1 MRGEIDFVNSIR
13 HGGPQGH
20 RIAAKRFADAKLA
33 MAKGDAAVNLN
44 FTHLVDR
51 AVLQRRQLFR
61 KRSLA
66 DLISTRRHVHV
77 QSFMRSHMIIA
88 VAPFIKTN
96 LHRFK
101 VAKDP
106 LGQYFNFQTAMK
118 TFVFALGLR
127 MIRPTVANANTQEQ
141 EPNRQRRVSML
152 EVVSPRRPVIHQHA
166 LGQAIT
172 AKSGRKLLF
181 YGPGLL
187 VAARLK
193 AQRVTRMIIE
203 HGQRMTTLAVAQSK
217 VAFEIHLPQL
227 IWPFMLK
234 PLVAAGHAVR
244 LPSHPPVS
252 LQDRMRGTPG
262 QRRLFIPLQAP
273 FDLPRTPAILVS
285 NRQHLLLYRWIG
297 PAWRMPRP
305 PRSISQSRGSAFLVS
320 LQPFV
325 SSLSTDPESLTQ
337 LAEVAFWLTRQKQ
350 KLLSQAHGRTLLP
363 RHVSLLKRFSCH
375 CLLCYPCLRTPVTHV
390 SGLYTMGEG

>member
-1 MRGEIDFVNSIR
+1 MRSEIDFINSIR
-13 HGGPQGH
+13 HRGPQGY

-51 AVLQRRQLFR
+51 AVFKRRQLFR

-77 QSFMRSHMIIA
+77 QSFMRSHMIVA

-118 TFVFALGLR
+118 AFVFALGLR
-127 MIRPTVANANTQEQ
+127 MIRPTVANANAQEQ
-141 EPNRQRRVSML
+141 EPNRQRRVLML

-181 YGPGLL
+181 YGPGLF
-187 VAARLK
+187 VAAGLQ
-193 AQRVTRMIIE
+193 AQRITRVIIE
-203 HGQRMTTLAVAQSK
+203 HSQRMTTRAVAQSK
-217 VAFEIHLPQL
+217 VAFEIHLPKL
-227 IWPFMLK
+227 IGPLLLK
-234 PLVAAGHAVR
+234 PLVAA
-244 LPSHPPVS
+244 LYFVS
-252 LQDRMRGTPG
+252 RRAHSSVAPQNSMHGAPG
-262 QRRLFIPLQAP
+262 YRSLRRWWQTP
-273 FDLPRTPAILVS
+273 FDLARAPAVS
-285 NRQHLLLYRWIG
+285 IANQEHLLLYLRGGAAGRMLWPARSVCQVYAARWLA
-297 PAWRMPRP
+297 P
-305 PRSISQSRGSAFLVS
+305 

-325 SSLSTDPESLTQ
+325 SGLAADPKPLTQ
-337 LAEVAFWLTRQKQ
+337 FAEIAPRLTGQRQ
-350 KLLSQAHGRTLLP
+350 KLL
-363 RHVSLLKRFSCH
+363 
-375 CLLCYPCLRTPVTHV
+375 
-390 SGLYTMGEG
+390 